1 MGRRPLPQP
10 EVLRLGS
17 EIRQRRTSMG
27 ITVAALAR
35 RAQLT
40 PNYVSDIENGRRHRN
55 PSLVTLLALA
65 KALDTEVADL
75 FGPHTREQS
84 PEVREAAALVDG
96 LSEDMQP
103 AVLALLRALT
113 QP

>member
-1 MGRRPLPQP
+1 MG
-10 EVLRLGS
+10 
-17 EIRQRRTSMG
+17 M
-27 ITVAALAR
+27 TVAALAR

-65 KALDTEVADL
+65 KALDAEVADL
-75 FGPHTREQS
+75 FGPHTRELGPQ
-84 PEVREAAALVDG
+84 VREAAALVDA
-96 LSEDMQP
+96 LPEEMQP
-103 AVLALLRALT
+103 AVLALLRALG